1 MNYRNISTGEIISE
15 EHYMLLPLNLRRNY
29 TSTFSSVTHYVNES
43 NDYSLMSVVED
54 VIITDTIIDTFDSSN
69 DYSSPSYDSPSSDDS
84 PSFGGGDFGGG
95 GAGSDW

>member
-29 TSTFSSVTHYVNES
+29 TSTFSSVTHYVDES
-43 NDYSLMSVVED
+43 NDYNLMSVVED
-54 VIITDTIIDTFDSSN
+54 VIIADTIIDTFDNTNN
-69 DYSSPSYDSPSSDDS
+69 DYSSPSYDS